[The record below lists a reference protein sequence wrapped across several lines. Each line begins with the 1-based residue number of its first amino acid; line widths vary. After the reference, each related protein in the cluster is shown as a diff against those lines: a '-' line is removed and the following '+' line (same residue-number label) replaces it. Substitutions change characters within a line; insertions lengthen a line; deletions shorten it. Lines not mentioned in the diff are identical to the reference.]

1 MAPVVAC
8 LIAVLSVLGAYAPIP
23 LVPGR
28 PAPPPH
34 VALGGPGLH
43 VLDPYLEARLSA
55 LAGLSPRF
63 AAALA
68 RLRASDVPVYVGT
81 PAQLAALPLDPGVV
95 GGRLPP
101 ERVAE
106 LRMVLEPGTDR
117 PAVLVVRIDLGR
129 LARLVRRPL
138 LDGPVPGGAA
148 RFRKRLARFTEATL
162 LHEVWGHLVPVA
174 DAGSAAASCADPAP
188 REPELDSCVMR
199 RENELRAELGWERRK
214 AYRLM

>member
-1 MAPVVAC
+1 MAAVVAY
-8 LIAVLSVLGAYAPIP
+8 LIVLLIFLDACAPIP
-23 LVPGR
+23 PAAGR
-28 PAPPPH
+28 AAPRPH
-34 VALGGPGLH
+34 DALGRPGLH

-55 LAGLSPRF
+55 LASLSPRF

-68 RLRASDVPVYVGT
+68 RLRAGDVPVYVGT
-81 PAQLAALPLDPGVV
+81 PARLAALPLDPGIV

-106 LRMVLEPGTDR
+106 LRIVLEPGTDR
-117 PAVLVVRIDLGR
+117 PAVLVVRVDLDR

-138 LDGPVPGGAA
+138 LDGPLPGGAA
-148 RFRKRLARFTEATL
+148 RFRKRLARVTEATL

-188 REPELDSCVMR
+188 GEPELDSCVMR
-199 RENELRAELGWERRK
+199 RENELRGELGWGRRK